1 MLCVC
6 VDGTAAGEEID
17 TETNLTISQADSD
30 MAVEPMATMTDSQ
43 LTARLYRRLTD
54 KRQIGVDAKL
64 PTLDDV

>member
-1 MLCVC
+1 VC

-30 MAVEPMATMTDSQ
+30 MAVELMATMTDSQ

>member
-1 MLCVC
+1 VC

>member
-30 MAVEPMATMTDSQ
+30 MAVELMATMTDSQ